1 MVAMWHKVKN
11 RRKFFEEYAK
21 DHGFDH
27 NNPKK
32 WYLQSRRKIEAK
44 KVQAAQKPTDY
55 ATCKSF
61 VTRGFPRYF
70 YLHEKNEVLQ
80 IV

>member
-44 KVQAAQKPTDY
+44 KVQAH
-55 ATCKSF
+55 C
-61 VTRGFPRYF
+61 F
-70 YLHEKNEVLQ
+70 YLHKKNEVLQ